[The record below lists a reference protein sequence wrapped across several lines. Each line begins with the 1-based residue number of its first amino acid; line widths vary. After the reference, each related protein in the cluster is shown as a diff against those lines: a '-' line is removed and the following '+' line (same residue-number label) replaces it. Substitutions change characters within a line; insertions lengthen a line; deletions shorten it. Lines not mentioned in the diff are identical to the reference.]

1 MKKLLL
7 SVMLVSTF
15 LTACQK
21 APTELNEKPS
31 AIKINVV
38 KPQSQNFAKT
48 LTLSGNWVAKDTV
61 AINSALQG
69 QQIMVVL
76 VEVGQ
81 RVKKGQILATLE
93 NSNVRSNVEQNQAN
107 LAKA

>member
-1 MKKLLL
+1 M
-7 SVMLVSTF
+7 
-15 LTACQK
+15 
-21 APTELNEKPS
+21 
-31 AIKINVV
+31 
-38 KPQSQNFAKT
+38 
-48 LTLSGNWVAKDTV
+48 AKDTV

-69 QQIMVVL
+69 QQITVVL